1 MTTITGA
8 PYGTVAGRAVD
19 IYTLAGDDGA
29 TVRISTYGGIITSW
43 TAPDRAGRQ
52 ADVVLGLTD
61 LAGYT
66 SDAYLKGGPHFGAI
80 IGRYGN
86 RIGGARFSL
95 DGVEYKLAA
104 NNGPNNLHGGPRG
117 FDVRV
122 WDAKAAVAGKDAVL
136 ELTYLSADGEEGFPG
151 TLTTR
156 VVYTLSPANV
166 LRIDYSA
173 TTDRPTIV
181 NLTNHTYFNL
191 AGEGSGD
198 VMDTEVQ
205 INAGRFT
212 PIDRY
217 MIATGELRDV
227 TGTPFDFRK
236 PTAIGARVNQV
247 DEQLELAGGYDHNW
261 VVDRGSDE
269 GLVLAATAY
278 EPTSGRRLEVSTTEP
293 GIQFYTA
300 NFLDGTCVGKAG
312 KPYTR
317 RSGFCLETQHY
328 PDSPNKP
335 EFPSVTLEPGE
346 TYSTATVFR
355 LTAEQGVGS
364 GS

>member
-1 MTTITGA
+1 MTTISRA
-8 PYGTVAGRAVD
+8 PFGTFAGRAVD
-19 IYTLAGDDGA
+19 LYTLSGEGGTIVEIA
-29 TVRISTYGGIITSW
+29 TYGGIITSW

-52 ADVVLGLTD
+52 ADIVLGLTD

-80 IGRYGN
+80 IGRYAN

-117 FDVRV
+117 FDMRV
-122 WDAKAAVAGKDAVL
+122 WDAKAAVAGQDAVL
-136 ELTYLSADGEEGFPG
+136 ELTYVSADGEEGFPG

-156 VVYTLSPANV
+156 VVYTLSPGNV

-173 TTDRPTIV
+173 TTDRTTIV

-198 VMDTEVQ
+198 ILATEVQ

-212 PIDRY
+212 PVDAD
-217 MIATGELRDV
+217 MITTGELRDV
-227 TGTPFDFRK
+227 TGTPFDFRQ
-236 PTAIGARVNQV
+236 PAAIGARVNRA
-247 DEQLELAGGYDHNW
+247 DEQLELGAGYDHNW
-261 VVDRGSDE
+261 VLDRGPDE
-269 GLVLAATAY
+269 GLFLAATAC
-278 EPTSGRRLEVSTTEP
+278 EPGSGRVLEVLTTEP
-293 GIQFYTA
+293 GIQFYTG

-312 KPYTR
+312 MPYTR

-355 LTAEQGVGS
+355 LTAK
-364 GS
+364 